1 MPSEQV
7 SYYWQGCRRSS
18 SRVRVTGVA
27 YLAVN
32 LERPRYK
39 VLLGYDYENRLNH
52 NGIPEFGDIF
62 LLHKQ
67 NNPGQAYR

>member
-1 MPSEQV
+1 M
-7 SYYWQGCRRSS
+7 
-18 SRVRVTGVA
+18 TGVA

-39 VLLGYDYENRLNH
+39 VLLGYEYEIRLNH
-52 NGIPEFGDIF
+52 NGISELGDIF

-67 NNPGQAYR
+67 NNPGQA